1 MNPLTTTTATAGK
14 LPQANAIGELLV
26 REGLISVAQLAQALS
41 LQKQTGDLLG
51 DTLVSLGFIS
61 PTQFYEFFNPVPPM
75 PLKVANTGLTE
86 AFLTDL
92 LLKAA
97 YLEAGTFTLQQIS
110 DTLAL
115 PFSVADELVELVKAD
130 ELASIR
136 SATSYSQASYVYEL
150 TKRGRERAEG
160 AFDVSRYVGAAPVPL
175 QDYKFALARQS
186 VRMVQVDDEWIRDSL
201 KDMVIGERMLNQL
214 GPAFGSG
221 RSIFFYGPPG
231 TGKTSTAEILGRALP
246 GHVYIPQAVEVS
258 GQVIRLFDPA
268 IHYSVEH
275 ETVVSPQLD
284 LSMNQKHDPRWKKC
298 RRPVVMVGGELTLA
312 MLELRY
318 DPDSKYYEA
327 PIHMKAGNG
336 VFILDD
342 FGRQQMEPRQLL
354 NRWIIPLERGTDF
367 PTLHTGL
374 KFEIPFD
381 QITIFCTNLSPKDL
395 VDGAFLRRIR
405 HKIQVLPQTEDEF
418 KEIMRRICNAKGVA
432 YDAGVTEYLLDT
444 YYRKAGRSL
453 AGSHPRDLMEHILDR
468 ARFMKRHPEFTPESV
483 DLAAASYFVEM

>member
-1 MNPLTTTTATAGK
+1 MNSLTSSSGN
-14 LPQANAIGELLV
+14 LPQANAIGDLLV
-26 REGLISVAQLAQALS
+26 REGLISGAQLSTALS
-41 LQKQTGDLLG
+41 RQKQNGGLIGDI
-51 DTLVSLGFIS
+51 LVALGFIT
-61 PTQFYEFFNPVPPM
+61 PAQFHQFFHPIPPM
-75 PLKVANTGLTE
+75 PLKIVNTGLSVS
-86 AFLTDL
+86 FLTDL
-92 LLKAA
+92 LLKIA

-115 PFSVADELVELVKAD
+115 PFSVVDELVELVKAD
-130 ELASIR
+130 ELVSIR
-136 SATSYSQASYVYEL
+136 SGTSYSQASYVYEL

-160 AFDVSRYVGAAPVPL
+160 AFEVSRYVGAAPVPL
-175 QDYKFALARQS
+175 KEYKFALARQS

-246 GHVYIPQAVEVS
+246 GHVYIPQAVEVT
-258 GQVIRLFDPA
+258 GQVIRLYDPA
-268 IHYSVEH
+268 IHFSVED
-275 ETVVSPQLD
+275 ETPASPQLD
-284 LSMNQKHDPRWKKC
+284 LSMSQKHDSRWKKC

-318 DPDSKYYEA
+318 DTESKYYEA

-405 HKIQVLPQTEDEF
+405 HKIEVLPQTEDEF
-418 KEIMRRICNAKGVA
+418 KEILCRVCNAKGVA
-432 YDAGVTEYLLDT
+432 YDAGVTEYLLDN

-468 ARFMKRHPEFTPESV
+468 ARFKKQKPEFTRDSV
-483 DLAAASYFVEM
+483 DLAAASYFVVM

>member
-1 MNPLTTTTATAGK
+1 MKPLTTIAAAAGK
-14 LPQANAIGELLV
+14 LPQPNAIGELLV
-26 REGLISVAQLAQALS
+26 REGLISAAQLSQALS
-41 LQKQTGDLLG
+41 LQKQTDGLIG

-61 PTQFYEFFNPVPPM
+61 KTQFYEFFNPVPPM
-75 PLKVANTGLTE
+75 PLKVVNTGLSE

-110 DTLAL
+110 DTLSL

-130 ELASIR
+130 ELVSIR
-136 SATSYSQASYVYEL
+136 SATSYSQATYVYEL

-175 QDYKFALARQS
+175 QDYKFALTRQS
-186 VRMVQVDDEWIRDSL
+186 VRMIQVDDEWIRDSL

-246 GHVYIPQAVEVS
+246 GLVYIPQAVEVA

-268 IHYSVEH
+268 IHFSVEH
-275 ETVVSPQLD
+275 ETVECPQLD

-318 DPDSKYYEA
+318 DTDSKYYEA

-381 QITIFCTNLSPKDL
+381 QITIFCTNLNTRDL

-418 KEIMRRICNAKGVA
+418 REIMRRVCNAQRVA
-432 YDAGVTEYLLDT
+432 YDAGVAEYLLDT
-444 YYRKAGRSL
+444 YYRKAGRAL

-468 ARFMKRHPEFTPESV
+468 ARFMKRQPEFTPETV